1 MAVSTQTNAGTTKM
15 DDLGLKIKKLRLAHA
30 KRALSLS
37 SSQVA
42 ETTRTLRSL
51 TQDVQTMNR
60 ELQELKER
68 KKRIAEILKN
78 KEKEQAKYYGRI
90 TTSQYIDAARRGGL
104 VGLTGQQAQNAV
116 QDRDHAIHD
125 YAADYLDENDP
136 YLRSLNKK
144 IEIAEDTY
152 ILQSE
157 VDEKE

>member
-1 MAVSTQTNAGTTKM
+1 MAKDSKETIELYEAFVWIKREENNKINTKDLAVSTQTNAGTTKM

-78 KEKEQAKYYGRI
+78 KEKERAKYYGRI
-90 TTSQYIDAARRGGL
+90 TTSI
-104 VGLTGQQAQNAV
+104 
-116 QDRDHAIHD
+116 
-125 YAADYLDENDP
+125 
-136 YLRSLNKK
+136 
-144 IEIAEDTY
+144 
-152 ILQSE
+152 
-157 VDEKE
+157 

>member
-1 MAVSTQTNAGTTKM
+1 MAVSTQTNAVTTKM

-78 KEKEQAKYYGRI
+78 KEKERAKYYGRI
-90 TTSQYIDAARRGGL
+90 TTSI
-104 VGLTGQQAQNAV
+104 
-116 QDRDHAIHD
+116 
-125 YAADYLDENDP
+125 
-136 YLRSLNKK
+136 
-144 IEIAEDTY
+144 
-152 ILQSE
+152 
-157 VDEKE
+157 